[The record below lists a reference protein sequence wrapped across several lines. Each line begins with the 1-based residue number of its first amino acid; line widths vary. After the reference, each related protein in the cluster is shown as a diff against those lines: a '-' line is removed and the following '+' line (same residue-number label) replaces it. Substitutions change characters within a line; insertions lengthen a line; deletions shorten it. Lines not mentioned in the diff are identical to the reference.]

1 MATVIVCQSLYSTV
15 HYFLLLG
22 LIVKYLSFAVTV
34 FGLRKPTVTKPA
46 TVLQMRQSNFVY
58 EMFVYD
64 DCCSTDESDE
74 IHERRVN
81 PGSGVGELL
90 RQDLK

>member
-1 MATVIVCQSLYSTV
+1 
-15 HYFLLLG
+15 
-22 LIVKYLSFAVTV
+22 
-34 FGLRKPTVTKPA
+34 
-46 TVLQMRQSNFVY
+46 
-58 EMFVYD
+58 MFVYD
-64 DCCSTDESDE
+64 DCSLTDESDE